1 MIACPLSGYHHDSLA
16 RADRKAGRERTLEAF
31 LDARRH
37 REKLRLLRR
46 IQSAAGTA
54 ARDCEVIVGVK
65 SDAARGA
72 PLRERIEQRGDAGVL
87 AADRDDAHC
96 DLPPEL
102 GSGLAGLQYHSA

>member
-65 SDAARGA
+65 SDAARGPHSVSA
-72 PLRERIEQRGDAGVL
+72 LSSVVTPEYSQPIAMTRIVTCRL
-87 AADRDDAHC
+87 S
-96 DLPPEL
+96 L
-102 GSGLAGLQYHSA
+102 GLG